1 VLDKHQLVMRKEEK
15 TKRKE
20 AKEKEKREKESKE
33 RTAGTTN
40 EADQEEDG
48 AGGGSGR
55 LITTGQMGEVMQES
69 CSIAYTCAKIY
80 WNKLGEVHKQ
90 TTPAATSTTST
101 KRAQSTQ
108 GTTVVG
114 SQT

>member
-1 VLDKHQLVMRKEEK
+1 MRKEEK
-15 TKRKE
+15 AKRKE

-33 RTAGTTN
+33 RTTGTSN

-48 AGGGSGR
+48 AGGGGSGR

-80 WNKLGEVHKQ
+80 WNKLSEVHKQ
-90 TTPAATSTTST
+90 TTPAATSTTTST

-114 SQT
+114 PQT